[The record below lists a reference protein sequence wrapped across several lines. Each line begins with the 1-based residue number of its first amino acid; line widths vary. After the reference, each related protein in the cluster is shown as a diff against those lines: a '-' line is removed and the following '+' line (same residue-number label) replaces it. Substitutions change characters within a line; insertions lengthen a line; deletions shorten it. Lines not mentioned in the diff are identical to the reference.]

1 MTSTDYANPYR
12 PLAIR
17 LFNRIG
23 RAGRSLEQSGH
34 LDVDSLLDSA
44 QRKTGLTDFG
54 SDGHLRA
61 LRVLVDSINDEARL
75 TATGR
80 LIQRSRLAASLVN
93 RLQIQELLRR
103 HPEIDDIYLGGI
115 VLIAGLQRTGT
126 TLLQRLL
133 SSHPEIRAITGPE
146 VLHPVPDVDDVER
159 GKRTRERRAAL
170 AKRAFSYLAPDFKA
184 IHPIDHDQPEEE
196 VLLLDLTFM
205 SQSAEA
211 TMHVPTYSHW
221 LEGEDHTWTYE
232 YFERVL
238 KVLCWQRPGRTWV
251 LKTPQHME
259 HLDAFRTVF
268 PDATIVQ
275 THRDPRKTVASFCSL
290 VAHARGMLSDRVEPL
305 EIGEHWLQ
313 KTCRMVQRSMQ
324 TRELAGPDRFIDV
337 SYYDLTRDPITE
349 LRRICEQVGLAFDD
363 EAEREAARCIE
374 ANPKDRFGPHNYQLG
389 AFGLSEETVDETFA
403 SYRDEY
409 AIPFED
415 ARSRSGNENQRSASS
430 VHRHGTGNA
439 QDR

>member
-1 MTSTDYANPYR
+1 MTSTDYENPYR

-17 LFNRIG
+17 VFNRIS
-23 RAGRSLEQSGH
+23 RAGRSLEQSGR

-44 QRKTGLTDFG
+44 RRKTGLTDFG
-54 SDGHLRA
+54 TDGYLRA
-61 LRVLVDSINDEARL
+61 LGVLVESINAEARL

-80 LIQRSRLAASLVN
+80 LIQRSRLSTALVN
-93 RLQIQELLRR
+93 RLRIQELLRR

-115 VLIAGLQRTGT
+115 VLIAGLHRTGT

-133 SSHPEIRAITGPE
+133 SSHPEIRGITGPE
-146 VLHPVPDVDDVER
+146 VLHPIPDVDDVER
-159 GKRTRERRAAL
+159 GERTRDRHAVL
-170 AKRAFSYLAPDFKA
+170 AERAFSYLAPQFKT

-196 VLLLDLTFM
+196 VLLMDLTFM

-211 TMHVPTYSHW
+211 TMHVPSYSRW

-232 YFERVL
+232 YFQRVL

-290 VAHARGMLSDRVEPL
+290 VAHARGLLSDCVDPL
-305 EIGEHWLQ
+305 EIGDHWFR
-313 KTCRMVQRSMQ
+313 KTRRMVQRSTQ
-324 TRELAGPDRFIDV
+324 TRGDAGDRRFVDV
-337 SYYDLTRDPITE
+337 SYYDLTRDPIAE
-349 LRRICEQVGLAFDD
+349 LRRICTRAGIAFDD
-363 EAEREAARCIE
+363 AAEREAARCIE
-374 ANPKDRFGPHNYQLG
+374 ANPKDRFGRHTYRLG
-389 AFGLSEETVDETFA
+389 DFGLSEQLVDEGFA
-403 SYRDEY
+403 SYRERY
-409 AIPFED
+409 AIPFE
-415 ARSRSGNENQRSASS
+415 
-430 VHRHGTGNA
+430 
-439 QDR
+439 

>member
-23 RAGRSLEQSGH
+23 RAGRSLEGPGR
-34 LDVDSLLDSA
+34 LDVDSIVDSA
-44 QRKTGLTDFG
+44 RRKTGLTDFG
-54 SDGHLRA
+54 ADGHLRA
-61 LRVLVDSINDEARL
+61 LGVLVESINAEARL

-80 LIQRSRLAASLVN
+80 LIQRSRLSGALVN

-115 VLIAGLQRTGT
+115 VLVAGLQRTGT

-133 SSHPEIRAITGPE
+133 SSHPEIRSITGPE

-159 GKRTRERRAAL
+159 GERARARRAAL
-170 AKRAFSYLAPDFKA
+170 AKRAFSYLAPEFTV

-196 VLLLDLTFM
+196 VLLMDLTFM

-211 TMHVPTYSHW
+211 TMHVPSYSRW

-232 YFERVL
+232 YLERVL

-268 PDATIVQ
+268 PEATIVQ
-275 THRDPRKTVASFCSL
+275 THRDPRKTIPSFCSL
-290 VAHARGMLSDRVEPL
+290 VAHARGMFSDCVDPF
-305 EIGEHWLQ
+305 EIGEHWFR
-313 KTCRMVQRSMQ
+313 KTQRMVRRSIQ
-324 TRELAGPDRFIDV
+324 VRTGPGADRFIDV
-337 SYYDLTRDPITE
+337 SYYDLTRDPIAE
-349 LRRICEQVGLAFDD
+349 LRRICEHAEVAFDED
-363 EAEREAARCIE
+363 AEREADRCME
-374 ANPKDRFGPHNYQLG
+374 ANPQNRFGRHIYRLG
-389 AFGLSEETVDETFA
+389 DFGLREQDVDQAFA
-403 SYRDEY
+403 GYREHY
-409 AIPFED
+409 AIPFE
-415 ARSRSGNENQRSASS
+415 
-430 VHRHGTGNA
+430 
-439 QDR
+439 

>member
-23 RAGRSLEQSGH
+23 RAGRSLDQPARLH
-34 LDVDSLLDSA
+34 VDSLIDSA
-44 QRKTGLTDFG
+44 RRKTGLTDFG
-54 SDGHLRA
+54 ADGHLRA
-61 LRVLVDSINDEARL
+61 LGVLVESINDEARL

-80 LIQRSRLAASLVN
+80 LMQRSRLSAALVS

-103 HPEIDDIYLGGI
+103 HPEIDDIDLGRI
-115 VLIAGLQRTGT
+115 VLVAGLQRTGT

-133 SSHPEIRAITGPE
+133 SSHPEIRSITGPE

-159 GKRTRERRAAL
+159 GKRTRERRAVL
-170 AKRAFSYLAPDFKA
+170 AKRAFSYLAPEFTV

-196 VLLLDLTFM
+196 VLLMDLTFM

-211 TMHVPTYSHW
+211 TMHVPSYSRW

-232 YFERVL
+232 YLQRVL

-268 PDATIVQ
+268 PEATIVQ

-290 VAHARGMLSDRVEPL
+290 VAHARGMFSDCVDPF
-305 EIGEHWLQ
+305 EIGEHWFR
-313 KTCRMVQRSMQ
+313 KTRRMVQRSAQ
-324 TRELAGPDRFIDV
+324 AREDAGDRRFVDV
-337 SYYDLTRDPITE
+337 SYYDLTRDPIAE
-349 LRRICEQVGLAFDD
+349 LRRICSRAGIAFDD
-363 EAEREAARCIE
+363 VAELTATRCIE
-374 ANPKDRFGPHNYQLG
+374 ANPKDRFGKHVYRLSD
-389 AFGLSEETVDETFA
+389 FGLSEQMVDEAFS
-403 SYRDEY
+403 SYREKH
-409 AIPFED
+409 AIPFE
-415 ARSRSGNENQRSASS
+415 
-430 VHRHGTGNA
+430 
-439 QDR
+439 

>member
-1 MTSTDYANPYR
+1 MTSTDYENPYR

-17 LFNRIG
+17 VFNRIS
-23 RAGRSLEQSGH
+23 RAGRSLEQSGR

-44 QRKTGLTDFG
+44 RRKTGLTDFG
-54 SDGHLRA
+54 TDGYLRA
-61 LRVLVDSINDEARL
+61 LGVLVESINAEARL

-80 LIQRSRLAASLVN
+80 LIQRSRLSTALVN
-93 RLQIQELLRR
+93 RLRIQELLRR

-115 VLIAGLQRTGT
+115 VLIAGLHRTGT

-133 SSHPEIRAITGPE
+133 SSHPEIRGITGPE
-146 VLHPVPDVDDVER
+146 VLHPIPDVDDVER
-159 GKRTRERRAAL
+159 GERTRDRHAVL
-170 AKRAFSYLAPDFKA
+170 AERAFSYLAPQFKT

-196 VLLLDLTFM
+196 VLLMDLTFM

-211 TMHVPTYSHW
+211 TMHVPSYSRW

-232 YFERVL
+232 YFQRVL

-290 VAHARGMLSDRVEPL
+290 VAHARGLLSDCVDPL
-305 EIGEHWLQ
+305 EIGDHWFR
-313 KTCRMVQRSMQ
+313 KTRRMVQRSTQ
-324 TRELAGPDRFIDV
+324 TRGDAGDRRFVDV
-337 SYYDLTRDPITE
+337 SYYDLTGDPIAE
-349 LRRICEQVGLAFDD
+349 LRRICTRAGIAFDD
-363 EAEREAARCIE
+363 AAEREAARCIE
-374 ANPKDRFGPHNYQLG
+374 ANPKDRFGRHTYRLRD
-389 AFGLSEETVDETFA
+389 FGLSEQLVDEGFA
-403 SYRDEY
+403 SYRERY
-409 AIPFED
+409 AIPFE
-415 ARSRSGNENQRSASS
+415 
-430 VHRHGTGNA
+430 
-439 QDR
+439 

>member
-12 PLAIR
+12 PAPIR
-17 LFNRIG
+17 IFNRIG
-23 RAGRSLEQSGH
+23 NVGRRHGVSGD

-54 SDGHLRA
+54 DDEHRRG
-61 LRVLVDSINDEARL
+61 LRVLVDSVNTEARL

-80 LIQRSRLAASLVN
+80 LMQKSRLSALLVN
-93 RLQIQELLRR
+93 RLRIQELRRR
-103 HPEIDDIYLGGI
+103 HPEIDDIDLGGI
-115 VLIAGLQRTGT
+115 VLVAGLQRTGT

-133 SSHPEIRAITGPE
+133 SSHPEIRSITGPE

-159 GKRTRERRAAL
+159 GERSRARRAVL
-170 AKRAFSYLAPDFKA
+170 AKRAFSYLAPEFTV

-196 VLLLDLTFM
+196 VLLMDLTFM

-211 TMHVPTYSHW
+211 TMHVPSYSHW

-232 YFERVL
+232 YLQRVM

-268 PDATIVQ
+268 PEATIVQ

-290 VAHARGMLSDRVEPL
+290 VAHARGMFSDCVDPF
-305 EIGEHWLQ
+305 EIGEHWFR
-313 KTCRMVQRSMQ
+313 KTRRMVQLSAQ
-324 TRELAGPDRFIDV
+324 AREHAGDRRFVDV
-337 SYYDLTRDPITE
+337 SYYDLTRDPIAE
-349 LRRICEQVGLAFDD
+349 LRRICTLAGIAFGDV
-363 EAEREAARCIE
+363 AELTATRCIE
-374 ANPKDRFGPHNYQLG
+374 ANPKDRFGKHVYRLSD
-389 AFGLSEETVDETFA
+389 FGLSEQMVDEAFS
-403 SYRDEY
+403 SYRAKH
-409 AIPFED
+409 AIPFE
-415 ARSRSGNENQRSASS
+415 
-430 VHRHGTGNA
+430 
-439 QDR
+439 

>member
-23 RAGRSLEQSGH
+23 RAGRSLDQPARLH
-34 LDVDSLLDSA
+34 VDSLVDSA
-44 QRKTGLTDFG
+44 RRKTGLTDFG
-54 SDGHLRA
+54 ADGHLRA
-61 LRVLVDSINDEARL
+61 LDVLVESINDEARL

-80 LIQRSRLAASLVN
+80 LMQRSRLSAALVS

-103 HPEIDDIYLGGI
+103 HPEIDDIDLGRI
-115 VLIAGLQRTGT
+115 VLVAGLQRTGT

-133 SSHPEIRAITGPE
+133 SSHPEIRSITGPE

-159 GKRTRERRAAL
+159 GKRTRERRAVL
-170 AKRAFSYLAPDFKA
+170 AKRAFSYLAPEFTV

-196 VLLLDLTFM
+196 VLLMDLTFM

-211 TMHVPTYSHW
+211 TMHVPSYSRW

-232 YFERVL
+232 YLQRVL

-268 PDATIVQ
+268 PEATIVQ

-290 VAHARGMLSDRVEPL
+290 VAHARGMFSDCVDPF
-305 EIGEHWLQ
+305 EIGEHWFR
-313 KTCRMVQRSMQ
+313 KTRRMVQRSMQ
-324 TRELAGPDRFIDV
+324 VRTGPGASRFIDV

-349 LRRICEQVGLAFDD
+349 LRRVCEHAEVAFDD
-363 EAEREAARCIE
+363 DAERAAERCME
-374 ANPKDRFGPHNYQLG
+374 ANPQNRFGRHIYRLG
-389 AFGLSEETVDETFA
+389 DFGLCEQDVDEAFA
-403 SYRDEY
+403 GYREHY
-409 AIPFED
+409 AIPFE
-415 ARSRSGNENQRSASS
+415 
-430 VHRHGTGNA
+430 
-439 QDR
+439 